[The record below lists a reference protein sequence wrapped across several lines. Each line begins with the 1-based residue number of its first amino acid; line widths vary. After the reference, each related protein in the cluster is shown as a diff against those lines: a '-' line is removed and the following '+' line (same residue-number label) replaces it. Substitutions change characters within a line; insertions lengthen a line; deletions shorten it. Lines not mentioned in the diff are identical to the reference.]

1 MTNLATVPA
10 RAAQPAHPH
19 RRARKAA
26 LAGFLGS
33 ALEYYDF
40 FIYTTAAS
48 LVFSHVFFASENP
61 TVALIQSFAVLGVG
75 YVFRPL
81 GAFLFGHLGD
91 RIGRRNTLVATLTL
105 MGTTTFS
112 IGLLP
117 TYEQAGIWAPILL
130 TLLRILQGISAGGET
145 AGASSLSIE
154 ESPVGRRAFFS
165 SFTATGVS
173 AGMVLSTAAF
183 IPIQAMDAVARDAWG
198 WRIPFLASLIVLI
211 VAYLVRRTLD
221 ESGEFARHREDTSFN
236 STGRVP
242 FLLMIRTHPIPF
254 ISVALMSVQILI
266 YTYLQGFGI
275 AFATQIG
282 TVAPTTILTA
292 LAVGNLIA
300 ICTQPWLALL
310 ADRIGRKPVAMTGQV
325 LSGVLVFP
333 FFYSLSVGNVPLI
346 FVTTALI
353 VGFTYAAA
361 NSLFTSWFGEQ
372 FHVRVRY
379 SGLAVALQVGALI
392 AGFSPTIGVALVNGD
407 AGRWVLAATVVAIGA
422 GLSLVGSL
430 LARETYRTPLA
441 ELGNPV
447 TH

>member
-1 MTNLATVPA
+1 MTNLASAPA
-10 RAAQPAHPH
+10 RETHAPHPN

-48 LVFSHVFFASENP
+48 LVFNHVFFTSDTP

-75 YVFRPL
+75 YVFRPF

-105 MGTTTFS
+105 MGIATFS

-117 TYEQAGIWAPILL
+117 TYEQAGIWAPIML

-154 ESPVGRRAFFS
+154 EAPVGRRAFFG
-165 SFTATGVS
+165 SFTATGLS
-173 AGMVLSTAAF
+173 AGMVLSTAVF

-211 VAYLVRRTLD
+211 FAYVVRRTLD
-221 ESGEFARHREDTSFN
+221 ESSEFTRHRQDTSFT

-242 FLLMIRTHPIPF
+242 FWLMLRTHPIP
-254 ISVALMSVQILI
+254 SSRSRSSGVQILI

-300 ICTQPWLALL
+300 IGTQPWLALL
-310 ADRIGRKPVAMTGQV
+310 ADRIGRKPVAITGQAV
-325 LSGVLVFP
+325 SGILVFP
-333 FFYSLSVGNVPLI
+333 FFHSLSTGNVPLI
-346 FVTTALI
+346 YLTTALI
-353 VGFTYAAA
+353 VGFSYAAA
-361 NSLFTSWFGEQ
+361 NSLFTSWFAEQ
-372 FHVRVRY
+372 FHARVRY
-379 SGLAVALQVGALI
+379 SGLAVALQAGALI
-392 AGFSPTIGVALVNGD
+392 AGFSPTIGAALVNGEPS
-407 AGRWVLAATVVAIGA
+407 RWMVGASVAAIGA
-422 GLSLVGSL
+422 GLAVVGSL
-430 LARETYRTPLA
+430 IARETYRTPLG

-447 TH
+447 A